1 MYKIFLADDEI
12 WVIMGLKKLIEK
24 VGAPF
29 QVVGE
34 ASNGV
39 MALEEIEKKKPDVL
53 ITDIRMPGMDGLELM
68 KEIRK
73 KKLDTKVVLVSGY
86 AEFDY
91 AQKAIRMGAVDYLL
105 KPVEAET
112 FAKVLENLEKMLDEC
127 GGKQEE
133 QPEEQPEEIL
143 NPSALENIVEE
154 IQARYNENITL
165 TGFSEKHNIS
175 VGHLSN
181 LLKERLGMSFSEY
194 ITAKRVQKA
203 KELLADER
211 LSVEKV
217 ANEVGYKDYFY
228 FTKVFKKA
236 VGISPSKYRKNL

>member
-1 MYKIFLADDEI
+1 VYKIFLADDEI

-24 VGAPF
+24 IGAPF

-112 FAKVLENLEKMLDEC
+112 FAKVLENLEKMLDER
-127 GGKQEE
+127 GGKQ
-133 QPEEQPEEIL
+133 EEQPEEIL

-154 IQARYNENITL
+154 IQSR
-165 TGFSEKHNIS
+165 
-175 VGHLSN
+175 
-181 LLKERLGMSFSEY
+181 
-194 ITAKRVQKA
+194 
-203 KELLADER
+203 
-211 LSVEKV
+211 
-217 ANEVGYKDYFY
+217 
-228 FTKVFKKA
+228 
-236 VGISPSKYRKNL
+236 

>member
-24 VGAPF
+24 IGAPF

-112 FAKVLENLEKMLDEC
+112 FAKVLENLEKMLDER
-127 GGKQEE
+127 GGKQ
-133 QPEEQPEEIL
+133 EEQPEEIL

-154 IQARYNENITL
+154 IQSRYNENITL

-175 VGHLSN
+175 AGHLSN

>member
-24 VGAPF
+24 IGAPF

-53 ITDIRMPGMDGLELM
+53 ITDIRMPRMDGLELM

-112 FAKVLENLEKMLDEC
+112 FAKVLENLEKMLDER
-127 GGKQEE
+127 GGKQ
-133 QPEEQPEEIL
+133 EEQPEEIL

-154 IQARYNENITL
+154 IQSRYNENITL

-175 VGHLSN
+175 AGHLSN

>member
-24 VGAPF
+24 IGAPF

-112 FAKVLENLEKMLDEC
+112 FAKVLENLEKMLDER
-127 GGKQEE
+127 GGKQ
-133 QPEEQPEEIL
+133 EEQPEEIL

-154 IQARYNENITL
+154 LQSRYNENITL

-175 VGHLSN
+175 AGHLSN

>member
-24 VGAPF
+24 IGAPF

-112 FAKVLENLEKMLDEC
+112 FAKVLENLEKMLDER

-133 QPEEQPEEIL
+133 QPEEIL
-143 NPSALENIVEE
+143 DPSALENIVEE

-175 VGHLSN
+175 AGHLSN

>member
-24 VGAPF
+24 IGAPF

-112 FAKVLENLEKMLDEC
+112 FAKVLENLEKMLDER
-127 GGKQEE
+127 GGKQ
-133 QPEEQPEEIL
+133 EEQPEEIL

-154 IQARYNENITL
+154 IQSRYNENITL
-165 TGFSEKHNIS
+165 TGFSEKQHIRA
-175 VGHLSN
+175 GHLSN

>member
-24 VGAPF
+24 IGAPF

-112 FAKVLENLEKMLDEC
+112 FAKVLENLEKMLDER
-127 GGKQEE
+127 GGKQ
-133 QPEEQPEEIL
+133 EEQPEEIL

-154 IQARYNENITL
+154 IQSRYNENITL

-175 VGHLSN
+175 EGHLSN

>member
-24 VGAPF
+24 IGAPF

-86 AEFDY
+86 VEFDY

-112 FAKVLENLEKMLDEC
+112 FAKVLENLEKMLDER
-127 GGKQEE
+127 GGKQ
-133 QPEEQPEEIL
+133 EEQPEEIL

-175 VGHLSN
+175 AGHLSN

>member
-1 MYKIFLADDEI
+1 MYKIFLVDDEI

-24 VGAPF
+24 IGAPF

-105 KPVEAET
+105 KPVETET
-112 FAKVLENLEKMLDEC
+112 FAKVLENLEKMLDER
-127 GGKQEE
+127 GGKQ
-133 QPEEQPEEIL
+133 EEQPEEIL

-154 IQARYNENITL
+154 IQSRYNENITL

-175 VGHLSN
+175 AGHLSN

>member
-24 VGAPF
+24 IGAPF

-91 AQKAIRMGAVDYLL
+91 AQKAIRMGAVDYLM

-112 FAKVLENLEKMLDEC
+112 FAKVLENLEKMLDER
-127 GGKQEE
+127 GGKQ
-133 QPEEQPEEIL
+133 EEQPEEIL

-154 IQARYNENITL
+154 IQSRYNENITL

-175 VGHLSN
+175 AGHLSN

>member
-1 MYKIFLADDEI
+1 MYHFIFVDDEDYI
-12 WVIMGLKKLIEK
+12 RELFQEIMDYREFGFELAASFSSAEQALAYIRQGNK
-24 VGAPF
+24 VDA
-29 QVVGE
+29 
-34 ASNGV
+34 
-39 MALEEIEKKKPDVL
+39 VL
-53 ITDIRMPGMDGLELM
+53 TDIRMGDLSGIELS
-68 KEIRK
+68 EYIYADRP
-73 KKLDTKVVLVSGY
+73 DIAVVIITGY
-86 AEFDY
+86 GEFDY

-112 FAKVLENLEKMLDEC
+112 FAQVLENLEKMLDER
-127 GGKQEE
+127 GGKQ
-133 QPEEQPEEIL
+133 EEQPEEIL

-154 IQARYNENITL
+154 IQSRYNENITL

-175 VGHLSN
+175 AGHLSN

>member
-24 VGAPF
+24 IGAPF

-112 FAKVLENLEKMLDEC
+112 FAKVLENLEKMLDER
-127 GGKQEE
+127 GGKQ
-133 QPEEQPEEIL
+133 EEQPEEIL

-175 VGHLSN
+175 AGHLSN

-236 VGISPSKYRKNL
+236 V

>member
-24 VGAPF
+24 IGAPF

-112 FAKVLENLEKMLDEC
+112 FAKVLENLEKMLDER
-127 GGKQEE
+127 GGKQ
-133 QPEEQPEEIL
+133 EEQPEEIL

>member
-12 WVIMGLKKLIEK
+12 WVIMGLKKLIK
-24 VGAPF
+24 KIGAPF

-112 FAKVLENLEKMLDEC
+112 FAKVLENLEKMLDER
-127 GGKQEE
+127 GGKQ
-133 QPEEQPEEIL
+133 EEQPEEIL

-154 IQARYNENITL
+154 IQSRYNENITL

-175 VGHLSN
+175 AGHLSN

>member
-24 VGAPF
+24 IGAPF

-112 FAKVLENLEKMLDEC
+112 FAKVLENLEKMLDER
-127 GGKQEE
+127 GGKQ
-133 QPEEQPEEIL
+133 EEQPEEIL

-154 IQARYNENITL
+154 IQSRYNENITL
-165 TGFSEKHNIS
+165 TVFSEKHNIS
-175 VGHLSN
+175 AGHLSN

>member
-24 VGAPF
+24 IGAPF

-91 AQKAIRMGAVDYLL
+91 AQKAIRMGAVDHLL

-112 FAKVLENLEKMLDEC
+112 FAKVLENLEKMLDER
-127 GGKQEE
+127 GGKQ
-133 QPEEQPEEIL
+133 EEQPEEIL

-154 IQARYNENITL
+154 IQSRYNENITL

-175 VGHLSN
+175 AGHLSN
-181 LLKERLGMSFSEY
+181 LLKERLGMSFSKY

>member
-24 VGAPF
+24 IGAPF

-112 FAKVLENLEKMLDEC
+112 FAKVLENLEKMLDER
-127 GGKQEE
+127 GGKQ
-133 QPEEQPEEIL
+133 EEQPEEIL

-154 IQARYNENITL
+154 IQSRYNENITL
-165 TGFSEKHNIS
+165 TDFSEKHNIS
-175 VGHLSN
+175 AGHLSN

>member
-1 MYKIFLADDEI
+1 
-12 WVIMGLKKLIEK
+12 
-24 VGAPF
+24 
-29 QVVGE
+29 
-34 ASNGV
+34 

-112 FAKVLENLEKMLDEC
+112 FAKVLENLEKMLDER
-127 GGKQEE
+127 GGKQ
-133 QPEEQPEEIL
+133 EEQPEEIL

-175 VGHLSN
+175 AGHLSN

>member
-24 VGAPF
+24 IGAPF

-91 AQKAIRMGAVDYLL
+91 SQKAIRMGAVDYLL

-112 FAKVLENLEKMLDEC
+112 FAKVLENLEKMLDER
-127 GGKQEE
+127 GGKQ
-133 QPEEQPEEIL
+133 EEQPEEIL

-154 IQARYNENITL
+154 IQSRYNENITL

-175 VGHLSN
+175 AGHLSN

>member
-24 VGAPF
+24 IGAPF

-112 FAKVLENLEKMLDEC
+112 FAKVLENLEKMLDER
-127 GGKQEE
+127 GGKQ
-133 QPEEQPEEIL
+133 EEQPEEIL

-165 TGFSEKHNIS
+165 TGFSKKHNIS
-175 VGHLSN
+175 AGHLSN

>member
-24 VGAPF
+24 VGEPF

-127 GGKQEE
+127 GGKQ
-133 QPEEQPEEIL
+133 EEQPEEIL

>member
-24 VGAPF
+24 IGAPF

-133 QPEEQPEEIL
+133 QPEEIL
-143 NPSALENIVEE
+143 NSSALENIVEE

>member
-24 VGAPF
+24 IGAPF

-112 FAKVLENLEKMLDEC
+112 FAKVLENLEKMLDER
-127 GGKQEE
+127 GGKQ
-133 QPEEQPEEIL
+133 EEQPEEIL

-154 IQARYNENITL
+154 IQSRYNENITL

-175 VGHLSN
+175 AGHLSN

-236 VGISPSKYRKNL
+236 VGISPSKNRKNL

>member
-24 VGAPF
+24 IGAPF

-112 FAKVLENLEKMLDEC
+112 FAKMLENLEKMLDER
-127 GGKQEE
+127 GGKQ
-133 QPEEQPEEIL
+133 EEQPEEIL

-154 IQARYNENITL
+154 IQSRYNENITL

-175 VGHLSN
+175 AGHLSN

>member
-24 VGAPF
+24 IGAPF

-112 FAKVLENLEKMLDEC
+112 FAKVLENLEKMLDER
-127 GGKQEE
+127 GGKQ
-133 QPEEQPEEIL
+133 EEQPEEIL

-154 IQARYNENITL
+154 IQSRYNENITL

-175 VGHLSN
+175 AGHLSN
-181 LLKERLGMSFSEY
+181 LLKERLGMSFSKY

>member
-12 WVIMGLKKLIEK
+12 WVIRGLKKLIEK
-24 VGAPF
+24 IGAPF

-112 FAKVLENLEKMLDEC
+112 FAKVLENLEKMLDER
-127 GGKQEE
+127 GGKQ
-133 QPEEQPEEIL
+133 EEQPEEIL

-154 IQARYNENITL
+154 IQSRYNENITL

-175 VGHLSN
+175 AGHLSN

>member
-24 VGAPF
+24 IGAPF

-112 FAKVLENLEKMLDEC
+112 FAKVLENLEKMLDER
-127 GGKQEE
+127 GGKQ
-133 QPEEQPEEIL
+133 EEQPEEIL

-175 VGHLSN
+175 AGHLSN

>member
-24 VGAPF
+24 IGAPF

-91 AQKAIRMGAVDYLL
+91 VQKAIRMGAVDYLL

-112 FAKVLENLEKMLDEC
+112 FAKVLENLEKMLDER
-127 GGKQEE
+127 GGKQ
-133 QPEEQPEEIL
+133 EEQPEEIL

-154 IQARYNENITL
+154 IQSRYNENITL

-175 VGHLSN
+175 AGHLSN

>member
-24 VGAPF
+24 IGAPF

-133 QPEEQPEEIL
+133 QPGEML

-154 IQARYNENITL
+154 IQSRYNENITL

-175 VGHLSN
+175 AGHLSN

>member
-24 VGAPF
+24 IGAPF

-34 ASNGV
+34 ASKGV

-112 FAKVLENLEKMLDEC
+112 FAKVLENLEKMLDER
-127 GGKQEE
+127 GGKQ
-133 QPEEQPEEIL
+133 EEQPEEIL

-154 IQARYNENITL
+154 IQSRYNENITL

-175 VGHLSN
+175 AGHLSN

>member
-1 MYKIFLADDEI
+1 VYKIFLADDEI

-24 VGAPF
+24 IGAPF

-112 FAKVLENLEKMLDEC
+112 FAKVLENLEKMLDER
-127 GGKQEE
+127 GGKQ
-133 QPEEQPEEIL
+133 EEQPEEIL

-154 IQARYNENITL
+154 IQSRYNENITL

-175 VGHLSN
+175 AGHLSN

>member
-133 QPEEQPEEIL
+133 QPEEIL
-143 NPSALENIVEE
+143 YPSALENIVEE